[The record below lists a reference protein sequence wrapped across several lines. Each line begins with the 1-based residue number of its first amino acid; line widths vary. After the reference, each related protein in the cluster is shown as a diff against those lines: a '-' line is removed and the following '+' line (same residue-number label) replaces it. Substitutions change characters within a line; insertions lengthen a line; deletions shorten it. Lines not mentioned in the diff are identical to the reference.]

1 MPVFNYKAYDKSGRE
16 VAGNLDAIGLKD
28 AIQSLKKDGLYPARI
43 VEVDFVRRGR
53 EKVATH
59 DLALTTRQLATLL
72 SSGANLSDAL
82 TVLADEEGNTRL
94 KSVILHIKDTI
105 AEGSSLASAMN
116 SYPQIFSG
124 IYRGMVAAGE
134 ASGSLDR
141 ILPRLADYLE
151 TRAKIIRD
159 IRFAVIYPV
168 FMIAVGIGVL
178 SILFIFVI
186 PKITRIFED
195 TKNVLPWITIVL
207 LWVTD
212 LLRHYW
218 SVIIFAIIGI
228 IWGGRFYI
236 KTPAGK
242 TMKDKLS
249 LKVPWF
255 GGLIIKFYISNLT
268 RTLGNLLKGG
278 IPIIKALEMTKVVL
292 NHMVFNEVINKA
304 IQDIVSGSSLS
315 ASFKKAESIP
325 PIVNHMI
332 AVGETGGNLDEM
344 LLKASDIYEQE
355 FESEIKK
362 TLTLLEPVLIL
373 IMGVIIGFIVIAI
386 LLPIFQLNQVIR

>member
-249 LKVPWF
+249 LKAPWF